1 MMQEDFEDEKQHI
14 NITPNHICFPSQ
26 DDHEQGSEEC
36 LGDEEAAKRKA
47 IRKEK
52 KEAKKKREAKRIK
65 RDETERKSKTG
76 GIKEI
81 TGMDALKEKLSQARK
96 RAKQAAAKRR

>member
-36 LGDEEAAKRKA
+36 LSDEEAAKRKA

-65 RDETERKSKTG
+65 RDETEQKSKRG
-76 GIKEI
+76 
-81 TGMDALKEKLSQARK
+81 ALRRLPVWTHSRRKLSQARK